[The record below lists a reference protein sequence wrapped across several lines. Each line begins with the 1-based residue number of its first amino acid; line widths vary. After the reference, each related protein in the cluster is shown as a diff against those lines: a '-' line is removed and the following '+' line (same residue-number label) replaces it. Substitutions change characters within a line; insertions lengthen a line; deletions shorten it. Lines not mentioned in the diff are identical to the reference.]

1 SDIQSARKKIQRN
14 TIGHAGCESVDLWR
28 ASLSAIIVSR
38 KVFLLAPVF
47 KMFNATNSIVKA
59 GEQNDEST
67 QNGHAF
73 QVDNDLRVDMPVA
86 DGLLEQS
93 LSTLSLGPDSVN
105 FEDNQTKRTYASTL
119 MTTSPVDSL
128 SPELATSDD
137 DAVLTMQSS
146 TKILRTSA
154 SSRDRFEGSE
164 KNVPD
169 EYTRFQKNR
178 MEKVKAYHK
187 GESDGYRDVSLRC
200 HLPLPICLEILRL
213 SMSPVDLSH
222 LGVDKQRKAFTWGQ
236 KRETLKSGYDWRMK
250 DESSQLLMLLSGAE
264 CVEY

>member
-1 SDIQSARKKIQRN
+1 DIQSARKKIQRN

-169 EYTRFQKNR
+169 GDN
-178 MEKVKAYHK
+178 
-187 GESDGYRDVSLRC
+187 
-200 HLPLPICLEILRL
+200 
-213 SMSPVDLSH
+213 
-222 LGVDKQRKAFTWGQ
+222 
-236 KRETLKSGYDWRMK
+236 
-250 DESSQLLMLLSGAE
+250 
-264 CVEY
+264 